1 MKVYVVTSRCLEGY
15 DYHKEQ
21 SVTKVFQDK
30 QEAINAYYTRIRDL
44 EYYFTEGNM
53 YCESYPL
60 DNDYNTTLVTANDEH
75 CDLCCCI
82 TFDEVEIC

>member
-15 DYHKEQ
+15 DYHKEL
-21 SVTKVFQDK
+21 SETKVFQDK

-53 YCESYPL
+53 YSETETL
-60 DNDYNTTLVTANDEH
+60 DDDYNTTLVTASEYS
-75 CDLCCCI
+75 DLCCCI
-82 TFDEVEIC
+82 TFDEVELQ

>member
-1 MKVYVVTSRCLEGY
+1 MKVYVVASRCLEGY
-15 DYHKEQ
+15 EYHKEL

-60 DNDYNTTLVTANDEH
+60 DDDDNTTLVTANDEH

-82 TFDEVEIC
+82 TLDEVEIC

>member
-15 DYHKEQ
+15 DYHKEL
-21 SVTKVFQDK
+21 SETKVFQDK
-30 QEAINAYYTRIRDL
+30 QEAINAYNTRIRDL
-44 EYYFTEGNM
+44 EHYFTEGNM

-60 DNDYNTTLVTANDEH
+60 DDDNITLVTANDEH

-82 TFDEVEIC
+82 TINEVELQ

>member
-1 MKVYVVTSRCLEGY
+1 MKLYVVASRALEGY
-15 DYHKEQ
+15 DYHKEL
-21 SVTKVFQDK
+21 SETKVFQDK

-60 DNDYNTTLVTANDEH
+60 DDDYNTTLVTANDEH

-82 TFDEVEIC
+82 TFDEVELQ

>member
-15 DYHKEQ
+15 DYHKEL

-30 QEAINAYYTRIRDL
+30 EEAELAYNNRIRDL
-44 EYYFTEGNM
+44 EYYFCEENM

-60 DNDYNTTLVTANDEH
+60 DDDYNTTLVTANAVG

-82 TFDEVEIC
+82 TLDEVELL

>member
-1 MKVYVVTSRCLEGY
+1 MKVYVVASRALEGY
-15 DYHKEQ
+15 DYHKELAE
-21 SVTKVFQDK
+21 TKVFQDK

-60 DNDYNTTLVTANDEH
+60 DDDYNTTLVTANDEH

-82 TFDEVEIC
+82 TFDEVELQ

>member
-1 MKVYVVTSRCLEGY
+1 MKVYVVASRCLEGY
-15 DYHKEQ
+15 DYHKEL
-21 SVTKVFQDK
+21 SKTKVFQNK
-30 QEAINAYYTRIRDL
+30 QEAINAYNTRIEDL

-60 DNDYNTTLVTANDEH
+60 DDDDNTTLVTANDEH

-82 TFDEVEIC
+82 TFDEVELQ

>member
-15 DYHKEQ
+15 DYHKEL
-21 SVTKVFQDK
+21 SETKVFQDK
-30 QEAINAYYTRIRDL
+30 QEAINAYNNRIRDL

-60 DNDYNTTLVTANDEH
+60 DDDDNTTLVTANDEH

-82 TFDEVEIC
+82 TFDEVELQ